1 MLKLATLKNKINR
14 PPSRGKAIEAELNRV
29 LDSEF
34 FRGSKRSRQFLHHIV
49 TVTQSGRP
57 GELKERTVGVELF
70 GRDPSYDTGEDAIVR
85 VKANEIRRRLAQY
98 NAIAGSEQSVR
109 IELPPGSYVP
119 QFHWIEGKKA
129 PRARMTAVL
138 RWRVAVAAICILAML
153 LGAVLWP
160 AFFRRKPTGA
170 EAVAEFWR
178 PVVNSPNA
186 ALICVGH
193 PVVYLLSRRVQQRYR
208 AQSGQKPD
216 QGPYEIKFEPHEVLG
231 EDIVPVPD
239 QFVGVGDAAAGF
251 RIGTS
256 LEALGKKA
264 QLRTGY
270 DVSFADLKSS
280 PIVLIG
286 AYSNRWTMQLTRD
299 LRYSFVWLAD
309 DRKVVSDRM
318 SPGRWWAPPSMPADG
333 RVTEDYAIVSRIFH
347 SESGQVLI
355 LAAGITQFGSQAAG
369 EFLTDPQ
376 LLGQA
381 LRKAP
386 PNWQRMNMQAVLK
399 TRVLASAPG
408 PAEVVA
414 TYFW

>member
-1 MLKLATLKNKINR
+1 LA
-14 PPSRGKAIEAELNRV
+14 
-29 LDSEF
+29 
-34 FRGSKRSRQFLHHIV
+34 
-49 TVTQSGRP
+49 SGR
-57 GELKERTVGVELF
+57 
-70 GRDPSYDTGEDAIVR
+70 
-85 VKANEIRRRLAQY
+85 Q
-98 NAIAGSEQSVR
+98 Q
-109 IELPPGSYVP
+109 
-119 QFHWIEGKKA
+119 
-129 PRARMTAVL
+129 
-138 RWRVAVAAICILAML
+138 
-153 LGAVLWP
+153 
-160 AFFRRKPTGA
+160 
-170 EAVAEFWR
+170 
-178 PVVNSPNA
+178 PNA

-264 QLRTGY
+264 QLRTGN

-369 EFLTDPQ
+369 EFLTNPQ